1 MKITLFGLCF
11 LVLLGS
17 AASSQTDP
25 YGLPAGAQI
34 IEVQPLQSMKHPH
47 RALVLWMQSPLK
59 VPRDNP
65 DDPYTC
71 PEYTRGSHYS
81 GATRVS
87 LVDQQ
92 TKKIINT
99 IKILNFQGDDTF
111 DIPYRIESGLYYHV
125 SGVPKGQ
132 EGKPTIMWLQRLQR
146 RRPRRGIRP
155 VRCRRLHGTAHYVD
169 RLPRGPRPGD
179 PISRGL
185 DRDFGKPEVHPDCLM
200 GGLSVQQAPGVARL
214 LEICHRL
221 PGESR
226 EPGYLRGPLSAAS
239 REVHRPIDFHPGR
252 PLIAPG
258 GLPNQA
264 GLTERPGPFRA
275 LSMGEPPLPRE
286 PSRTQSGGGNR
297 D

>member
-17 AASSQTDP
+17 AASSQTDH
-25 YGLPAGAQI
+25 YGLPAGAQV

-92 TKKIINT
+92 TQKIINT
-99 IKILNFQGDDTF
+99 IKILNFEGDDTF

-125 SGVPKGQ
+125 AGVPKGK
-132 EGKPTIMWLQRLQR
+132 EGKPTVMWLQDYNGDGQAGKFALFDAVACMGLPTTLIGYREAQDRVIQYPLDLTVISGNR
-146 RRPRRGIRP
+146 KSTRTILWVDYLFSKRP
-155 VRCRRLHGTAHYVD
+155 V
-169 RLPRGPRPGD
+169 
-179 PISRGL
+179 S
-185 DRDFGKPEVHPDCLM
+185 
-200 GGLSVQQAPGVARL
+200 
-214 LEICHRL
+214 
-221 PGESR
+221 
-226 EPGYLRGPLSAAS
+226 PGYWKYAIDYRGRAGSLDTYEVRYLPQAAK
-239 REVHRPIDFHPGR
+239 FTG
-252 PLIAPG
+252 
-258 GLPNQA
+258 Q
-264 GLTERPGPFRA
+264 LTTTAEGP
-275 LSMGEPPLPRE
+275 
-286 PSRTQSGGGNR
+286 
-297 D
+297 